1 MALQASG
8 PISLADIAAE
18 FGDTPPHSMSEFYR
32 DGGKVPGVNS
42 NVPASGL
49 IRLGNF
55 FGAVNELLQQ
65 VTAQASV
72 NAQTIFGSNWGA
84 AVPKR
89 LLIPSGVTIGS
100 LTIPTG
106 LGGSL
111 TVENQ
116 GEIQGLGGGPN
127 SGAGGHAIT
136 ASSSFTLT
144 NTGAVRGG
152 GGGGGLGGTGGQGSV
167 SSSTSTTESF
177 LASTG
182 LGYYWREPGVC
193 GGGLVK
199 FWAGSNVSDGNGITY
214 TRGELRGGP
223 PAQIVCGAP
232 TYTPA
237 FFYFDISRT
246 VTTTSTSYTSGG
258 AGGAGGRGRGY
269 GQTPLSGSGGAGGGT
284 NAGVGGTGGSGAEWG
299 LSGSTGNSGAN
310 GNHTGGSGGAGGG
323 AAGRAVLMLAGT
335 LTLNN
340 SGTLN
345 GAY

>member
-1 MALQASG
+1 MPLQTSG
-8 PISLADIAAE
+8 SISLADIAAE
-18 FGDTPPHSMSEFYR
+18 FGDTAPHSMSEFYR

-49 IRLGNF
+49 IRLGDF

-89 LLIPSGVTIGS
+89 LLIPSGVTIGP
-100 LTIPTG
+100 LTIPSG

-111 TVENQ
+111 IVQNQ
-116 GEIQGLGGGPN
+116 GEIQGYGGGPN

-152 GGGGGLGGTGGQGSV
+152 GGGGGVGGTGGGGYFGTTVYEGPFGPSGSY
-167 SSSTSTTESF
+167 
-177 LASTG
+177 AWQATG
-182 LGYYWREPGVC
+182 YNDNGNPQSWKIV
-193 GGGLVK
+193 
-199 FWAGSNVSDGNGITY
+199 WAGSHIVELYGNQYNNAGHQVYYNGITY
-214 TRGELRGGP
+214 TKATSADYSG
-223 PAQIVCGAP
+223 V
-232 TYTPA
+232 
-237 FFYFDISRT
+237 SRSYPST
-246 VTTTSTSYTSGG
+246 VYTSGG
-258 AGGAGGRGRGY
+258 GGGSGGRGQGY
-269 GQTPLSGSGGAGGGT
+269 GQSLLGGSGGAGGGT
-284 NAGVGGTGGSGAEWG
+284 NAGAGGTGGTGGNWGAVG
-299 LSGSTGNSGAN
+299 NTGNSGAS
-310 GNHTGGSGGAGGG
+310 GNYTGGSGGAGGG
-323 AAGRAVLMLAGT
+323 AAGRAVLMLAGS

>member
-55 FGAVNELLQQ
+55 FSAVNELLQQ

-89 LLIPSGVTIGS
+89 LLIPSGVTIGP
-100 LTIPTG
+100 LTVPSG

-136 ASSSFTLT
+136 ASSSFTLV

-152 GGGGGLGGTGGQGSV
+152 GGGGGLGGTGGQGSFATTINEGPFRQV
-167 SSSTSTTESF
+167 NLYDWAATDNEGTQWRLMWAGTTLLSGDSSV
-177 LASTG
+177 
-182 LGYYWREPGVC
+182 LGYSRASVTVGNVTYFRQSCCYPIFGVSRSYS
-193 GGGLVK
+193 G
-199 FWAGSNVSDGNGITY
+199 T
-214 TRGELRGGP
+214 
-223 PAQIVCGAP
+223 
-232 TYTPA
+232 A
-237 FFYFDISRT
+237 FS
-246 VTTTSTSYTSGG
+246 SGG

-284 NAGVGGTGGSGAEWG
+284 NAGAGGTGGSGREWG
-299 LSGSTGNSGAN
+299 LSGATGATGAN
-310 GNHTGGSGGAGGG
+310 GNYTGGSGGAGGG
-323 AAGRAVLMLAGT
+323 AAGRAVLMNAGT

-340 SGTLN
+340 SGTIN